1 MYHLRQ
7 ALSGIKRAGLMS
19 VACIMIMTFSLLIL
33 GIFLFATAN
42 LRELLKYAHE
52 KVEIVAFLRE
62 GIDQATVDSL
72 RAEIEAVKVV
82 EELRYV
88 SPEEALERLKGEFG
102 AKSYL
107 LDALEDNPLPS
118 SFEITLR
125 PRYRFKNIVES
136 LSGQIAD
143 MPGVEDVSY
152 GAGWIARLER
162 LVRAL
167 ALADIGAGLVVALAA
182 IVTVSYTVRL
192 TLYARREA
200 IKILK
205 LVGATDTFVMTP
217 FLLEGGLHG
226 AAAVV
231 LSLVA
236 IFIGY
241 RVIGVRVPQ
250 VRFMPAGMIGLFA
263 VFGIGVA
270 MLGSFVS
277 LKAFMKERNRA

>member
-1 MYHLRQ
+1 LYHLRQ

-52 KVEIVAFLRE
+52 KVEIVVFLRE
-62 GIDQATVDSL
+62 GIEQATVDSL
-72 RAEIEAVKVV
+72 KAEIEAVRVV

-217 FLLEGGLHG
+217 FLLEGGIHG

>member
-1 MYHLRQ
+1 LYHLRQ

-52 KVEIVAFLRE
+52 KVEIVVFLRE
-62 GIDQATVDSL
+62 GIEQATVDSL
-72 RAEIEAVKVV
+72 KAEIEAVKVV

-217 FLLEGGLHG
+217 FLLEGGIHG

>member
-277 LKAFMKERNRA
+277 LRSFMKERNRA

>member
-52 KVEIVAFLRE
+52 KVEIVVFLRE
-62 GIDQATVDSL
+62 GIEQATVDSL
-72 RAEIEAVKVV
+72 KAEIEAVKVV

-217 FLLEGGLHG
+217 FLLEGGIHG

>member
-217 FLLEGGLHG
+217 FLLEGGIHG

-277 LKAFMKERNRA
+277 LRAFMKERNRA

>member
-62 GIDQATVDSL
+62 GIDQATVDAL

-88 SPEEALERLKGEFG
+88 SPEEALERLNGEFG

-277 LKAFMKERNRA
+277 LRSFMKERNRA